1 MNAFNIRA
9 VYRLWITR
17 RALLVLF
24 LAVSIASP
32 MRVSADTIAF
42 AGSNLVLEGFYSSNG
57 LLLRLVDGAAGAVTN
72 VAQGVLFG
80 TN

>member
-1 MNAFNIRA
+1 MMNAVNIRA

-32 MRVSADTIAF
+32 MRVSADTTAY
-42 AGSNLVLEGFYSSNG
+42 AGS
-57 LLLRLVDGAAGAVTN
+57 GASVAVKAMAIGQASQST
-72 VAQGVLFG
+72 A
-80 TN
+80 